1 MGRPTSCCRCYSPPN
16 IAGHHL
22 DAPPYQGSSRKAR
35 PTPPTASLSLSL
47 FLHLRL
53 LFFISVADI
62 KDSAAAAP
70 FQAAAAKSQIPEP
83 EEKLRCPR
91 CDSTNTKFCYYNNYN
106 LFQPRH
112 FCKSCRRYWT
122 KGGALR
128 NVPIGGGTRKR
139 SKAAASSSS
148 SASSSKSSSP
158 PKPGRSPSGHAQ
170 PEPISVLLPPFDADR
185 RLLDT
190 SGSFISLLASSGRHF
205 GGPSSSFLP
214 GGGASA
220 GMRNPSNVSI
230 SGVDGHEWELHN
242 FTGSNVYESIAA
254 TLSTESLSF
263 DLSSGTAAG
272 VGKEFGYDGRGGDGD
287 RKGRACIGPERLW
300 RTAMAIGGGGRG
312 ELYMENVEEGKAEGF
327 PRFAS
332 EEDPQ
337 EVVEATNYSK
347 ESSFLSFVPV
357 MFLWLFF
364 SNFRQSVRFLS
375 VFPLGF
381 EREGKGNGGGR
392 RDLHLLH
399 LFIIDYYAE
408 PCSLRGKLRSP

>member
-1 MGRPTSCCRCYSPPN
+1 MLHRIFTTLPTRVAGRRLTSRLTSGERGAITLPTRRESPLGRLYVFRGVAYERGLRRADHGA
-16 IAGHHL
+16 AGPSDTRPVIKSPVLEPKFLGAAAQLPATSVDRTAGWGGLRAAAAATVPQTSQGITSTRRRTRAVRAKHGRRHR
-22 DAPPYQGSSRKAR
+22 PP
-35 PTPPTASLSLSL
+35 LSL

-139 SKAAASSSS
+139 SKAAAASSS

-170 PEPISVLLPPFDADR
+170 PEPISVLLPPFDADH

-205 GGPSSSFLP
+205 GGPSNSFLP
-214 GGGASA
+214 GGGPSA
-220 GMRNPSNVSI
+220 GMRNPSNVSS
-230 SGVDGHEWELHN
+230 SGVVGHEWELHN

-254 TLSTESLSF
+254 TLSTECLSF
-263 DLSSGTAAG
+263 DLSVYNPG
-272 VGKEFGYDGRGGDGD
+272 
-287 RKGRACIGPERLW
+287 
-300 RTAMAIGGGGRG
+300 
-312 ELYMENVEEGKAEGF
+312 
-327 PRFAS
+327 
-332 EEDPQ
+332 
-337 EVVEATNYSK
+337 
-347 ESSFLSFVPV
+347 
-357 MFLWLFF
+357 
-364 SNFRQSVRFLS
+364 SNFL
-375 VFPLGF
+375 
-381 EREGKGNGGGR
+381 
-392 RDLHLLH
+392 
-399 LFIIDYYAE
+399 
-408 PCSLRGKLRSP
+408 